1 MCVSGSIPLVPTITK
16 INMQM
21 EISKTDFEKMM
32 SLIDKACT
40 IIKSGNPKPKDY
52 NVARQLY
59 LVKKQIEKKNG
70 KE

>member
-1 MCVSGSIPLVPTITK
+1 MCASGPNPLVPAKTYK
-16 INMQM
+16 NMQI
-21 EISKTDFEKMM
+21 EISKTNFEKMM

>member
-1 MCVSGSIPLVPTITK
+1 MCVSGSIPLVPTITE

-21 EISKTDFEKMM
+21 EISKTDFEKMI

-40 IIKSGNPKPKDY
+40 IIKSGNPKPKEY

-59 LVKKQIEKKNG
+59 LIKKKLERKNG
-70 KE
+70 KV

>member
-1 MCVSGSIPLVPTITK
+1 
-16 INMQM
+16 MQM

-40 IIKSGNPKPKDY
+40 IIKSGNPKPKEY

-59 LVKKQIEKKNG
+59 LIKKKLERKNG
-70 KE
+70 KV